1 MRRLLIVVLT
11 AVCLV
16 GPSAAVLAEE
26 ATQTETAKTNADLKA
41 EKKAMKAEKK
51 AKKAEMK
58 KLKNSRSS
66 RRRPKRRR

>member
-16 GPSAAVLAEE
+16 GPSAAALAEE

-51 AKKAEMK
+51 AKKG
-58 KLKNSRSS
+58 
-66 RRRPKRRR
+66 